1 LSRSA
6 TNAKKLKAVANPKEV
21 IQDLCGLISVT
32 HRNPEFDL
40 SGVIQRQMD
49 LARQVI
55 VTSGIDFANEV
66 AAPFNVTFRSE
77 GPNLN
82 LTGQRY
88 WLPLY
93 LLQNEED
100 CAKIPE

>member
-1 LSRSA
+1 LSKAA
-6 TNAKKLKAVANPKEV
+6 TNAKKAEAIANPKEA

-32 HRNPEFDL
+32 HRSPEFDL

-49 LARQVI
+49 LARRII

-77 GPNLN
+77 GPIATANGYKMAFTDVRDVSGRL
-82 LTGQRY
+82 
-88 WLPLY
+88 
-93 LLQNEED
+93 E
-100 CAKIPE
+100 

>member
-1 LSRSA
+1 LS
-6 TNAKKLKAVANPKEV
+6 KAVTKIKVEAAANPKKV
-21 IQDLCGLISVT
+21 IQDLCGLLSVT

-55 VTSGIDFANEV
+55 VASGIDFANEA

-77 GPNLN
+77 GPIATASGYKMAFADVRDISGSLEC
-82 LTGQRY
+82 
-88 WLPLY
+88 PI
-93 LLQNEED
+93 
-100 CAKIPE
+100 K